1 MWGVVLSKL
10 FLLSIEPA
18 MRHRHPILSSWQTFL
33 ISHDTERLSNLA
45 KVTQLIHKRSQLLSL
60 GSLNS
65 VLGLSHYAI
74 QSRMPSGP

>member
-1 MWGVVLSKL
+1 MVSSKL
-10 FLLSIEPA
+10 FLLSIEPG
-18 MRHRHPILSSWQTFL
+18 MRHRHPILNPWQTFP

-74 QSRMPSGP
+74 QSPMPSGP